1 MYYKLGQACVTN
13 WGSFVLLQ
21 IRANVVTNQGNRYYK
36 IGQLLQ
42 IGAGIT
48 NQGNYYKLGHNSSF
62 LTTAHD
68 ARTVKLKT
76 ESILHLLLFLIK
88 TFKQTFERL
97 KKLKSTFEMMLE
109 IKCWMVNHSKGTQHS
124 FLVLDTTKCWIKN
137 FFCNEV
143 HATSSNMIFFFFY
156 EMLDEMDAF
165 KPVLTNQGNP
175 CETSI
180 FIHLFLYLLQM
191 KLF

>member
-1 MYYKLGQACVTN
+1 
-13 WGSFVLLQ
+13 
-21 IRANVVTNQGNRYYK
+21 
-36 IGQLLQ
+36 
-42 IGAGIT
+42 
-48 NQGNYYKLGHNSSF
+48 
-62 LTTAHD
+62 
-68 ARTVKLKT
+68 
-76 ESILHLLLFLIK
+76 
-88 TFKQTFERL
+88 
-97 KKLKSTFEMMLE
+97 MLE

-124 FLVLDTTKCWIKN
+124 FLVLDTTKCWIEN

-191 KLF
+191 KLFWLVYENSNVNYSFWCIPKTSKLKIRLRKQQHIIQGRLGGVTQTLIRNFPICIGEWLKISSDNFCFPKSEKMSFIESK